1 MSSDSEDEVDQD
13 DLCLASRNGDAE
25 LLTQLLAD
33 HSFDADDVTIAL
45 EQAKSDPA
53 IFRMLLQRGA
63 DPSVVPLHSVR
74 RCGAPAELTRLLAEY
89 GYDFK
94 SQGHYILQ

>member
-1 MSSDSEDEVDQD
+1 MSSDSEDEVDRD
-13 DLCLASRNGDAE
+13 DLCLASRNGDAG
-25 LLTQLLAD
+25 LLSQLLVH
-33 HSFDADDVTIAL
+33 HSFDADDATVAL

-53 IFRMLLQRGA
+53 IFRMLLQHGA
-63 DPSVVPLHSVR
+63 DPSVVPLHNIR
-74 RCGAPAELTRLLAEY
+74 RCGAPADLTRLLAEY

>member
-1 MSSDSEDEVDQD
+1 MSSDSEVDQD
-13 DLCLASRNGDAE
+13 DLCLASRDGDAE
-25 LLTQLLAD
+25 LLSQLLAD
-33 HSFDADDVTIAL
+33 HSFDADDAAVAL

-53 IFRMLLQRGA
+53 IFRMLLQHGA
-63 DPSVVPLHSVR
+63 DPSVVPLHNIR

>member
-1 MSSDSEDEVDQD
+1 MSSDSKVDQD
-13 DLCLASRNGDAE
+13 DLCLASRDGDAE
-25 LLTQLLAD
+25 LLSQLLAD
-33 HSFDADDVTIAL
+33 HSFDADDAAVAL

-53 IFRMLLQRGA
+53 IFRMLLQHGA
-63 DPSVVPLHSVR
+63 DPSVVPLHNIR

-94 SQGHYILQ
+94 SKGHYILQ

>member
-1 MSSDSEDEVDQD
+1 MSSDSEVDQD
-13 DLCLASRNGDAE
+13 DLCLASRDGDAE
-25 LLTQLLAD
+25 LLSQLLAD
-33 HSFDADDVTIAL
+33 HSFDADDATVAL

-53 IFRMLLQRGA
+53 IFRMLLQHGA
-63 DPSVVPLHSVR
+63 DPSVVPLRSVR
-74 RCGAPAELTRLLAEY
+74 WCGAPAELTRLLAEY